1 MCRAFFVAAGSPV
14 LLVVAPP
21 VEVSLRP
28 HGHRTV
34 GHRAVDEYEDWE
46 APEKV
51 QIRFAEASCE
61 PCPLRPRCPVR
72 LKRSVGAYVLKEDL
86 AKVNIER
93 RGRARANGESV
104 RRCAVRARIEG
115 TNSGAH
121 GLARLRVRGGLRM
134 RLAVYLKALACNIKR
149 MVRVLLDERA
159 QAARA
164 VIAEGAALAVA

>member
-1 MCRAFFVAAGSPV
+1 M
-14 LLVVAPP
+14 
-21 VEVSLRP
+21 
-28 HGHRTV
+28 

-86 AKVNIER
+86 AKVNNEH

-104 RRCAVRARIEG
+104 RCWAVRARIEG
-115 TNSGAH
+115 TNSELKRAH
-121 GLARLRVRGGLRM
+121 GLGRLWVRGGLRM
-134 RLAVYLKALACNIKR
+134 RLAVYLKALACNIKH
-149 MVRVLLDERA
+149 MVRILLDERA